1 MKRELLLL
9 LVALL
14 PMVASSYD
22 VQIDGIYYD
31 FSGDNATVTY
41 QKYQNDYYVSDYS
54 GEVVI
59 PESVTYGGKTYSVT
73 SIGYRAFYGCSG
85 LTSVTIPNSVTS
97 IGEEAFRGCT
107 SLTSVTIPNSVTSIG
122 TSLTSITIGNSVT
135 SIGYRAFSGCTSLT
149 SVTIPNSMTSIGS
162 QAFYGTGWYKAQ
174 PNGILYLDNW
184 LIGYKETKPTGN
196 VAINSG
202 TRGIA
207 NAAFK
212 DCSGLTAFDCCTSLT
227 SITIGNSVTSI
238 GYRAFSGC
246 TSLTSVTI
254 PNSVTSIGSCAFLD
268 CKGLTS
274 VTIPNSVTSIG
285 GGAFS
290 YCTSLTSMT
299 IPNSVT
305 SIGGEAFRG
314 CTSLTSVTIPN
325 SVTSI
330 GSCAFQ
336 GCSSL
341 TSITIPNSVTSIRDF
356 AFSYCSSLTSITIP
370 NSVTS
375 IGSCA
380 FYDCS
385 GLTSVTIPNSVTSI
399 GNYAFDGCSSLKKT
413 IWLTNT
419 PPSGY
424 TNVKGTINYVSNEQ
438 YSGLSNTIIYPFLSS
453 MFEVNG
459 VCYVPVNPS
468 ERTCD
473 PIDCRHNETAAH
485 LNIASTVSYKGIT
498 MHVNK
503 VQPYFCYKNPFVQT
517 LNCDYEGEICNYAF
531 SGCTNLYSL
540 TLGKKVSSIGVCSF
554 QGCSS
559 LASVTIPDSVSTLG
573 NYAFSGCS
581 SLASVRLGNN
591 IKSLGSYVFQNCG
604 IPAISIPASVNS
616 INNYAFSGCTK
627 LKTIIIAN
635 RDNELSL
642 GSNDSSPLFSD
653 CPLDSVYIGG
663 NINYNTSS
671 SYGYSPFYRNTSL
684 RMVVIADKETE
695 VSPNEFYGCTNL
707 QNFTIGDGVTS
718 FGNWAFSGCTSLK
731 RLSFGSHL
739 ASIGKEA
746 FSDCS
751 SVIEIVSKAVTPPS
765 CGTQAL
771 DDINKWECTL
781 TVPKGSLASYQ
792 QAEQWKEFFFINEG
806 NGEEPPVIPDPEKCA
821 TPTISYVNGKLV
833 FDSETED
840 VVFHS
845 SITDTDIASYLN
857 KEISLSATYTITVY
871 ATKAGYENSNVATAT
886 LCWIDA
892 EPRSEGLEE
901 DAVTEIK
908 ALPVLIQAQAGFI
921 NVQGLEAGTEVSA
934 YNTSGMLLDT
944 IVSGQ
949 DTATLR
955 TKIPAGSTAIV
966 KIGQR
971 AIKVMVK

>member
-1 MKRELLLL
+1 MKRNFLLI

-14 PMVASSYD
+14 PMVASAYGA
-22 VQIDGIYYD
+22 QIDGIYYN
-31 FSGDNATVTY
+31 FSGDKATVTF
-41 QKYQNDYYVSDYS
+41 QNYDGSSYSSDYS
-54 GEVVI
+54 GAIVI
-59 PESVTYGGKTYSVT
+59 PKTVTYNGKTYSVT
-73 SIGYRAFYGCSG
+73 SIGDCAFYKCYGLTSVTIPNSVTSIGDCAFYKCYGLTSVTIPNSVTSIGERAFNKCSGLTSVTIPEGVTSIGDDAFYDCSSLTSITIPSSMTSIGAHAFSDCSSLTSVHITDVAAWCNIAFIGNDTNPLEYAHHLYMNGEEIKDLTIPEGVTSIGAHAFSLCNGLTSVTIPNSVTSIGDWVFVSCSG

-97 IGEEAFRGCT
+97 IGYCAFRGC
-107 SLTSVTIPNSVTSIG
+107 
-122 TSLTSITIGNSVT
+122 
-135 SIGYRAFSGCTSLT
+135 SG
-149 SVTIPNSMTSIGS
+149 
-162 QAFYGTGWYKAQ
+162 
-174 PNGILYLDNW
+174 
-184 LIGYKETKPTGN
+184 
-196 VAINSG
+196 
-202 TRGIA
+202 
-207 NAAFK
+207 
-212 DCSGLTAFDCCTSLT
+212 
-227 SITIGNSVTSI
+227 
-238 GYRAFSGC
+238 
-246 TSLTSVTI
+246 
-254 PNSVTSIGSCAFLD
+254 
-268 CKGLTS
+268 
-274 VTIPNSVTSIG
+274 
-285 GGAFS
+285 
-290 YCTSLTSMT
+290 
-299 IPNSVT
+299 
-305 SIGGEAFRG
+305 
-314 CTSLTSVTIPN
+314 
-325 SVTSI
+325 
-330 GSCAFQ
+330 
-336 GCSSL
+336 L
-341 TSITIPNSVTSIRDF
+341 TSITIPNSVTSIADHAF
-356 AFSYCSSLTSITIP
+356 ADCIGLTSIIVESENAVYDSRNSCNAIIETATNTLIAGCMNTTIPNSVTSIGEEAFRGCSSLTSITIP

-375 IGSCA
+375 IGSYA
-380 FYDCS
+380 FY
-385 GLTSVTIPNSVTSI
+385 N
-399 GNYAFDGCSSLKKT
+399 CSSLKKT

-424 TNVKGTINYVSNEQ
+424 KDVGSSSINYVSNEQ

-473 PIDCRHNETAAH
+473 AIDCRHNETAAH
-485 LNIASTVSYKGIT
+485 LDIASTVSYKGIT
-498 MHVNK
+498 MHVIK

-517 LNCDYEGEICNYAF
+517 LNCDNEGEICSYAF
-531 SGCTNLYSL
+531 SECTNLSSL
-540 TLGKKVSSIGVCSF
+540 TLGEKVSSIGDYSF
-554 QGCSS
+554 LNCSS
-559 LASVTIPDSVSTLG
+559 LASVSIPNSVSTLG
-573 NYAFSGCS
+573 KYAFSGCS
-581 SLASVRLGNN
+581 SLASVNLGNN
-591 IKSLGSYVFQNCG
+591 IKSLASYVFQNCG
-604 IPAISIPASVNS
+604 ILSINIPETVNS
-616 INNYAFSGCTK
+616 INDYAFSGCTK
-627 LKTIIIAN
+627 LKTVIIAN
-635 RDNELSL
+635 RENELSL
-642 GSNDSSPLFSD
+642 GSNGSSPLFSD

-671 SYGYSPFYRNTSL
+671 SNGYSPFYRNTSL
-684 RMVVIADKETE
+684 RTVVIADKETE
-695 VSPNEFYGCTNL
+695 VSPNEFFGCTNL

-718 FGNWAFSGCTSLK
+718 FGDWAFSGCTSLK

-739 ASIGKEA
+739 TSIGKEA

-751 SVIEIVSKAVTPPS
+751 SVTQIVSKAVTPPS

-781 TVPKGSLASYQ
+781 TVPKGSLTSYQ

-886 LCWIDA
+886 LCWIDQQ
-892 EPRSEGLEE
+892 PSTEGIVDE
-901 DAVTEIK
+901 DAVNEIK

-921 NVQGLEAGTEVSA
+921 TVQGLEEGTEVSA
-934 YNTSGMLLDT
+934 YDTSGMLLDT

-955 TKIPAGSTAIV
+955 TKLPAGSTAIV